1 MRTEQV
7 FVALE
12 ACLTLGGSN
21 ERGVGLGIYS
31 LAVRIKPKLAHVEPL
46 SYSLEHST

>member
-12 ACLTLGGSN
+12 AGLTLGGSN
-21 ERGVGLGIYS
+21 ERGIGPGIYS
-31 LAVRIKPKLAHVEPL
+31 LGVPMKPKLAHVEPL